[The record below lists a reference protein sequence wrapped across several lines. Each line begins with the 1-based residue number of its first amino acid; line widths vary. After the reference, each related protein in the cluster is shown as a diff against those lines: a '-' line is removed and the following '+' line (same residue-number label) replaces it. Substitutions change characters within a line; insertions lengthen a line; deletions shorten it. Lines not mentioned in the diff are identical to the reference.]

1 MNGKIQGRGS
11 FSDLVEVALCV
22 TIVSVMLVS
31 SCRKMALFRHL
42 CRISEAEL
50 RKELGHWYPCS
61 SPRVVLGLKWC
72 LLCDLAPFQLYILL
86 CFIYS

>member
-31 SCRKMALFRHL
+31 LHVGKWHYLDVFAGF
-42 CRISEAEL
+42 L
-50 RKELGHWYPCS
+50 RLN
-61 SPRVVLGLKWC
+61 
-72 LLCDLAPFQLYILL
+72 
-86 CFIYS
+86 